1 MWSALG
7 SEPLN
12 ATAQWE
18 GEGGGRGTW
27 TILSTS
33 IVTLILCVWT
43 AVHMNI
49 PREGHGSAQTFAKAR
64 WMLMALFAPE
74 VVSSLQRLLS
84 EEVDVLS
91 RFKVDRM

>member
-12 ATAQWE
+12 AAAQWE

-27 TILSTS
+27 SIYSTCLA
-33 IVTLILCVWT
+33 TLILCVWT
-43 AVHMNI
+43 SVHMNI
-49 PREGHGSAQTFAKAR
+49 PQNGHGGIEKFSKVG

-74 VVSSLQRLLS
+74 IVRHVKQQFFGPDL
-84 EEVDVLS
+84 
-91 RFKVDRM
+91 